1 VSDATGPEKMR
12 SPRISVVTVCLN
24 SVGTI
29 VEALDS
35 VASQTGADVEH
46 IAIDGAST
54 DGTAELL
61 ASRRSQLATLVSERD
76 AGLYHAM
83 NKGIN
88 LASGEVIGFLNADD
102 AYADAQV
109 LARIAQAFSDGRT
122 EACYGDLVYVD
133 KADPGRIVRYWKSG
147 PYRPGLVES
156 GWMPAH
162 PTLFV
167 RTAILR
173 ELGGFDT
180 RYRYQSDFELMI
192 RLFAKRGIVSAYIPE
207 ILVRMRAGGH
217 SNRSLKNVLRGNLES
232 YSAARAHGV
241 ATSPLWIA
249 RKLSHRVGSFF
260 ARPSPAARRRLKE
273 EGGKP

>member
-1 VSDATGPEKMR
+1 MSERLA
-12 SPRISVVTVCLN
+12 PRVSVVTVSLN

-29 VEALDS
+29 AEALDS

-46 IAIDGAST
+46 IVIDGAST
-54 DGTAELL
+54 DGTAEYLAAQETQIAKLL
-61 ASRRSQLATLVSERD
+61 IERD

-83 NKGIN
+83 NKGIA
-88 LASGEVIGFLNADD
+88 LATGDVIGFLNADD
-102 AYADAQV
+102 TYADAQV
-109 LARIAQAFSDGRT
+109 LARIAQAFGEAGT

-133 KADPGRIVRYWKSG
+133 KDDPGRIVRYWKSR

-162 PTLFV
+162 PTFFV

-180 RYRYQSDFELMI
+180 RYRYQSDLELMI
-192 RLFAKRGIVSAYIPE
+192 RLFAKRGIASAYIPE

-260 ARPSPAARRRLKE
+260 ARPSPADRRRLKKA
-273 EGGKP
+273 GDKP

>member
-1 VSDATGPEKMR
+1 MSEAR
-12 SPRISVVTVCLN
+12 LPRISVVTVSLN
-24 SVGTI
+24 CIGTI
-29 VEALDS
+29 SEALAS
-35 VASQTGADVEH
+35 VSGQNGVNVEH
-46 IAIDGAST
+46 IVIDGGST
-54 DGTAELL
+54 DGTAEYL
-61 ASRRSQLATLVSERD
+61 ASHGNRISKLVIEPD
-76 AGLYHAM
+76 QGLYFAM
-83 NKGIN
+83 NKGIA
-88 LASGEVIGFLNADD
+88 LATGDVVGFLNADD
-102 AYADAQV
+102 TYANPMV
-109 LARIAQAFSDGRT
+109 LARIAQAFVDART
-122 EACYGDLVYVD
+122 DACYGDLVYVD
-133 KADPGRIVRYWKSG
+133 KADRGRIVRYWKSR

-162 PTLFV
+162 PTFFV

-180 RYRYQSDFELMI
+180 RYRYQSDLELMI
-192 RLFAKRGIVSAYIPE
+192 RLFAKRGIASAYIPE

-260 ARPSPAARRRLKE
+260 ARPSPADRQRLKD